1 MLELL
6 QQPFVQIGLAITL
19 VAAGI
24 HAYLGFHVVSRGV
37 IFVDLA
43 LAQAAAFGYV
53 VALMAGQGEHSGISY
68 VVALAFT
75 LAGALLVS
83 VSRDRNDRIPHEAFI
98 GIIYVGFAAAVMV
111 ILAHLAE
118 GTEVVSEITN
128 GSILNCTL
136 GELWTVTALY
146 VAVGLFHYF
155 FRSKFFLIS
164 ESRKSASDMGLRIVW
179 WDFLFYASF
188 GVVVTYSV
196 HLVGVLMV
204 FSLLVIPPV
213 TALLFTNRKGRRL
226 VAGWLVAGAGSV
238 IGILV
243 SLYFDLPPSPA
254 IMLALISI
262 LVVAGIFRMITG
274 IGVSPMRETVS

>member
-6 QQPFVQIGLAITL
+6 QQPFVQIGIAISL
-19 VAAGI
+19 VVAGI

-53 VALMAGQGEHSGISY
+53 VAIITGLGEHSTITY
-68 VVALAFT
+68 LVALAFT
-75 LAGALLVS
+75 LVGAFLVS
-83 VSRDRNDRIPHEAFI
+83 VARDRNDRIPHEAFI

-111 ILAHLAE
+111 FLAHLAE

-128 GSILNCTL
+128 GSILSCTA
-136 GELWTVTALY
+136 GELLSVTALY
-146 VAVGLFHYF
+146 IVVGLFHYL
-155 FRSKFFLIS
+155 FRSRFFLIS
-164 ESRKSASDMGLRIVW
+164 ESRQNASEKGLKVVW

-213 TALLFTNRKGRRL
+213 TALLFTNKKGRRL
-226 VAGWLVAGAGSV
+226 LVGWFVAGAGSV
-238 IGILV
+238 IGILC
-243 SLYFDLPPSPA
+243 SLYFDWPAAPS
-254 IMLALISI
+254 IMLALIAI
-262 LVVAGIFRMITG
+262 LTGAATVRMVTG
-274 IGVSPMRETVS
+274 VGLSGKGRA

>member
-6 QQPFVQIGLAITL
+6 QQPFVQIGIAITL
-19 VAAGI
+19 VVAGI

-53 VALMAGQGEHSGISY
+53 VALIAGQGEHSAITY
-68 VVALAFT
+68 LVALAFT
-75 LAGALLVS
+75 LVGALLVS

-111 ILAHLAE
+111 LLAHLAE

-128 GSILNCTL
+128 GSILSCTV
-136 GELWTVTALY
+136 GELRTVTALY
-146 VAVGLFHYF
+146 ILVGLFHYVY
-155 FRSKFFLIS
+155 RSKFFLIS
-164 ESRKSASDMGLRIVW
+164 ESRRSASEKGLRIVW

-213 TALLFTNRKGRRL
+213 TALLFTNRKGKRL
-226 VAGWLVAGAGSV
+226 LAGWVVAGAGSV
-238 IGILV
+238 IGIFG
-243 SLYFDLPPSPA
+243 SLYLDLPAAPS
-254 IMLALISI
+254 IMLALIII
-262 LVVAGIFRMITG
+262 LAGAAVFRLLTG
-274 IGVSPMRETVS
+274 IGLSTRTNMS